1 MKKAL
6 IVWGGWDGHEPEQV
20 AGIFAELL
28 RGEQYEVEV
37 SDTLDAF
44 NDAEKLQALDL
55 IVPVWTMGEITKQ
68 QVENVSLA
76 VQKGTGL
83 AGCHGGMCDSFRNN
97 VDWQFMTGGNWVAHP
112 GNDGVEYRVE
122 IKSSSSPLVEG
133 LQDFTVAS
141 EQYYLH
147 VDPAVEVLATTRF
160 PVVAGPH
167 LLNKAVDMPVAW
179 TKRWGYGRV
188 YYNSLG
194 HHADIVDMPQVKE
207 MMRRGL
213 LWAAEG
219 KSLYAGSDMSFF
231 TEGQGYTGMGDSQ

>member
-28 RGEQYEVEV
+28 RAEQYEVEV

-55 IVPVWTMGEITKQ
+55 IVPVWTMGEISKE
-68 QVENVSLA
+68 QVSNVSLA

-97 VDWQFMTGGNWVAHP
+97 VDWQFMTGGQWVAHP
-112 GNDGVEYRVE
+112 GNDGVKYQVE

-133 LQDFTVAS
+133 MQDFTVVS

-167 LLNKAVDMPVAW
+167 LLNKAVDMPVVW

-188 YYNSLG
+188 YYNSS
-194 HHADIVDMPQVKE
+194 AIMPISSIC
-207 MMRRGL
+207 RR
-213 LWAAEG
+213 
-219 KSLYAGSDMSFF
+219 
-231 TEGQGYTGMGDSQ
+231 